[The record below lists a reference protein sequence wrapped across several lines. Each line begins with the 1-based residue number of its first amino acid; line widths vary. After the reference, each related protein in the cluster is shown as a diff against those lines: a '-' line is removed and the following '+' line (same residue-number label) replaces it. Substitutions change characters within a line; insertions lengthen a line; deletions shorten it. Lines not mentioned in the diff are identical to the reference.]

1 MRWWARASE
10 EQGAEQVKEAKVK
23 ERPTVMNTKVPMYG
37 TWRKNEREGEDVTF
51 MGININSLAYWSK
64 EINKTAR
71 LK

>member
-37 TWRKNEREGEDVTF
+37 MWRKNEREGEDVTF
-51 MGININSLAYWSK
+51 MGINIATVLR
-64 EINKTAR
+64 TG
-71 LK
+71 LKRSIKRPA